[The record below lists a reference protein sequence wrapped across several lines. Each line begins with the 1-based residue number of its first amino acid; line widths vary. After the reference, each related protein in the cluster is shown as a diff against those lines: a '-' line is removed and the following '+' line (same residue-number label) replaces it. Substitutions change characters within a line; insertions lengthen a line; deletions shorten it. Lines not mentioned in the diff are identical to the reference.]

1 MHRCSVC
8 GLMLLQTGLLRRVV
22 GAPGALSAAGIV
34 LCLRAIALVFSS
46 RSFIFAYHL
55 WLFSQCPDS
64 VIATNL
70 KACNQYKLFD
80 GQAAEA
86 G

>member
-1 MHRCSVC
+1 VYVALCYYKLDYYDVS
-8 GLMLLQTGLLRRVV
+8 LELL
-22 GAPGALSAAGIV
+22 APYLQQV
-34 LCLRAIALVFSS
+34 LYSDLRAVDLVSSS
-46 RSFIFAYHL
+46 RSFISAHYV